1 MQTTTSIRHIGQ
13 QAGICKIV
21 PPRGWRPPFAINEK
35 TFRFRTRVQQ
45 LNCIEGHSR
54 AEGNFVEALRMFLYR
69 SGTPMTEMPRV
80 HGQLVNLRLLYKTVV
95 DSGGFDHVCAAK
107 LWPQIVRRVGRTRSA
122 DHPDDAICEAY
133 HQHYEAN
140 LLAFERHEA
149 ETDDGSSNISFQ
161 TPEMSRSGRGGAAA
175 SDDNAS
181 MATPQLKTRS
191 SMKKQDGEP
200 SRTGT
205 ATGAATSHSGDET
218 QGNADDG
225 TDEDGSP
232 SSQRV
237 KRTLFS
243 EGGHTSS
250 EENDAHFGANAVTL
264 KPELLGAKD
273 AKLKNCLKKEIQAMD
288 DLSEDPASPSS
299 SSAIATA
306 QIPENL
312 EPSALKPNPVRKYRL
327 EAPEIY
333 AGQKFYH
340 FFPECGA
347 ALAQVKRV
355 FGGKKPHVAIQYL
368 KDGSR
373 DNIDLSTMQIIIAN
387 GWDPYVFF
395 RWCGSIYHV
404 GWC

>member
-1 MQTTTSIRHIGQ
+1 MNNSIRHIGQ

-21 PPRGWRPPFAINEK
+21 PPAGWRPPFAINEK

-69 SGTPMTEMPRV
+69 NGTPMTEMPRV

-95 DSGGFDHVCAAK
+95 ESGGYDQVCAAK

-133 HQHYEAN
+133 QQHYEKN
-140 LLAFERHEA
+140 LLAYERHEA
-149 ETDDGSSNISFQ
+149 EADSSSTVNSNISFQ
-161 TPEMSRSGRGGAAA
+161 TPEMSKRVLAESRTGGRGSGAVVSGGGIA
-175 SDDNAS
+175 ST
-181 MATPQLKTRS
+181 ATPQSKTRS

-200 SRTGT
+200 SR
-205 ATGAATSHSGDET
+205 ASAAHGGDET
-218 QGNADDG
+218 QGNADADA
-225 TDEDGSP
+225 TDEDGSS

-250 EENDAHFGANAVTL
+250 EENDAHFGTDVVMKEKSDAR
-264 KPELLGAKD
+264 D
-273 AKLKNCLKKEIQAMD
+273 AKTKPRMKKEEQALD
-288 DLSEDPASPSS
+288 EPSDEDPASPSS
-299 SSAIATA
+299 SSALTALATK
-306 QIPENL
+306 IPESL
-312 EPSALKPNPVRKYRL
+312 EPSTLKPDPARKYRL

-368 KDGSR
+368 KDGNR

-387 GWDPYVFF
+387 GWDP
-395 RWCGSIYHV
+395 
-404 GWC
+404 